1 MMRRKKTAWLAA
13 IALLV
18 AAAVAAPA
26 RAADPVADFYRGKT
40 LRIIVGFGVGD
51 GFDIYAR
58 LLARFMA
65 AHIPGEPTIIVQNM
79 PGAGSLVALNYVNN
93 AAPRDGTVLG
103 MINPVTTVQHVLQP
117 DIANFDPL
125 KLNWIGSMTTDYY
138 NCGFWTD
145 QPVTLADLQSKHFTV
160 GSTAT
165 TGGTYAGDR
174 VFEAVLHLDF
184 KIVPGYTNLGELR
197 QAAERG
203 EVQGFCGVMAMTL
216 KSTFWSTYQ
225 AKQLQIPVRANLAPD
240 PDMPDVPNAFALVK
254 NEGDRQLLML
264 LAGPWYFGRP
274 FMAPPAVPAARLEA
288 LRTAFKSALA
298 DPALLAEAKKE
309 NLEIHPLGVE
319 QIVDTIKQIDKIP
332 PAVIERAKPMFGV
345 GAK

>member
-1 MMRRKKTAWLAA
+1 MRKAIGLGCVLAT
-13 IALLV
+13 IAATV
-18 AAAVAAPA
+18 IPA
-26 RAADPVADFYRGKT
+26 RAADRVADFYRGKT
-40 LRIIVGFGVGD
+40 MRVIVGFGAGD

-58 LLARFMA
+58 LLAQFMA

-79 PGAGSLVALNYVNN
+79 PGAGSLVALNYVDNVV
-93 AAPRDGTVLG
+93 PRDGTAIG
-103 MINPVTTVQHVLQP
+103 MVNPVVIVQHLLQP
-117 DIANFDPL
+117 EVAKFDPL
-125 KLNWIGSMTTDYY
+125 TMNWIGSMTSDYY

-145 QPVTLADLQSKHFTV
+145 KPLTLADLRSKHFVV

-174 VFEAVLHLDF
+174 VFQAVLNLDF

-197 QAAERG
+197 EAAERG

-216 KSTFWSTYQ
+216 KSTFWPSFV
-225 AKQLQIPVRANLAPD
+225 AKQLQIPVSARLPPD
-240 PDMPDVPNAFALVK
+240 PDLPDIPNAFDLVK
-254 NEGDRQLLML
+254 SDEDRQLLLL

-274 FMAPPAVPAARLEA
+274 FMAPPGVPAERLAA
-288 LRTAFKSALA
+288 LRAAFAATLA

-309 NLEIHPLGVE
+309 QLEIHPLSDA
-319 QIVDTIKQIDKIP
+319 QIVATIEKIDATP

-345 GAK
+345 AAK

>member
-1 MMRRKKTAWLAA
+1 MGRMKRRA
-13 IALLV
+13 IGLGLLLSIV
-18 AAAVAAPA
+18 GAAVAPA
-26 RAADPVADFYRGKT
+26 RAADAVADFYHGKT
-40 LRIIVGFGVGD
+40 LRVIVGFGVGD

-58 LLARFMA
+58 LLAQFMA

-79 PGAGSLVALNYVNN
+79 PGAGSLVALNYVDH
-93 AAPRDGTVLG
+93 AAPHDGTVIG
-103 MINPVTTVQHVLQP
+103 MVNPVAVVQHLLQP
-117 DIANFDPL
+117 AVANFDPL
-125 KLNWIGSMTTDYY
+125 TMNWIGSMTSDYY

-145 QPVTLADLQSKHFTV
+145 KPVTLADLESKHFIV

-174 VFEAVLHLDF
+174 IFQAVLHLDF

-216 KSTFWSTYQ
+216 KSTFWSTFV
-225 AKQLQIPVRANLAPD
+225 AKQLQIPVRATLAPD
-240 PDMPDVPNAFALVK
+240 PELPGIPNAFDLVK
-254 NEGDRQLLML
+254 SDADRQLLLL

-274 FMAPPAVPAARLEA
+274 FMAPPGVPAERLAA
-288 LRTAFKSALA
+288 LRAAFAQSLT

-309 NLEIHPLGVE
+309 HLEIHPLTDP
-319 QIVDTIKQIDKIP
+319 QIVDTIKKIYDVP
-332 PAVIERAKPMFGV
+332 PGVITRAKPMFGV
-345 GAK
+345 GAD

>member
-1 MMRRKKTAWLAA
+1 MRQAIRWGFAIVLLLAG
-13 IALLV
+13 AL
-18 AAAVAAPA
+18 PA
-26 RAADPVADFYRGKT
+26 RAADAVADFYHGKT
-40 LRIIVGFGVGD
+40 LRIIVGFGAGD
-51 GFDIYAR
+51 GFDLYAR
-58 LLARFMA
+58 LLAQFMT
-65 AHIPGEPTIIVQNM
+65 AHMPGEPTVIVQNM
-79 PGAGSLVALNYVNN
+79 PGAGSLVALNYVDH
-93 AAPRDGTVLG
+93 AAPHDGTVIG
-103 MINPVTTVQHVLQP
+103 MVNPVVIVQHLLQP
-117 DIANFDPL
+117 EVANFDPL
-125 KLNWIGSMTTDYY
+125 TMNWIGSMTSDYY

-145 QPVTLADLQSKHFTV
+145 KPVTLSDLLSKHFVV

-216 KSTFWSTYQ
+216 KTTFWSTFT
-225 AKQLQIPVRANLAPD
+225 AKELQIPVRANLAPD
-240 PDMPDVPNAFALVK
+240 PDLPGIPNAFDLATS
-254 NEGDRQLLML
+254 EADRQLLLL

-274 FMAPPAVPAARLEA
+274 FMAPPDVPGDRLAA
-288 LRTAFKSALA
+288 LRAAFDAAMS
-298 DPALLAEAKKE
+298 DPALLAEAKNE
-309 NLEIHPLGVE
+309 QMEIHPLTGA
-319 QIVDTIKQIDKIP
+319 QIVDTIKQIDATP